1 MASQGYRN
9 KFKAIA
15 GGAAKNCGP
24 HYYNKKKK
32 KSTYRYSMDKKPM
45 EEMFSQK
52 KNHRNI
58 TSLQSGVDISI

>member
-9 KFKAIA
+9 KSKAIA

-32 KSTYRYSMDKKPM
+32 NLRIDIVWTKSPWKRCFHKRKTT
-45 EEMFSQK
+45 E
-52 KNHRNI
+52 
-58 TSLQSGVDISI
+58 T